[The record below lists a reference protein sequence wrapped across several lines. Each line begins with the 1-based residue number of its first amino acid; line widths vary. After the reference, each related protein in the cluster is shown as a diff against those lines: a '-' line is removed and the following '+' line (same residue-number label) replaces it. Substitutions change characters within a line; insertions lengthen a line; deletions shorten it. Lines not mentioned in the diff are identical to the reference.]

1 MIGNNATILYQNSSN
16 ELMQAKRYQSQISQ
30 KEFEIRL
37 MDINN
42 RFAPNNGVDNFYI
55 ANLQKQNIKSEI
67 DNLLYNRNRH
77 LCNAIDSA
85 LDLAII
91 ESQDSVFYSM
101 AYLAINSINSFV
113 RTQNSINVNLPFNV
127 AFKLSQADFQ
137 TTNVLVKTEIS
148 TLKRLCNII

>member
-1 MIGNNATILYQNSSN
+1 MMGNNATILYQNSSD
-16 ELMQAKRYQSQISQ
+16 ELMQAKHYQSQISQ

-67 DNLLYNRNRH
+67 DNLRYNRNRH

-85 LDLAII
+85 LDLAIT

-113 RTQNSINVNLPFNV
+113 RTQNGINLNLPFNV

-137 TTNVLVKTEIS
+137 TANVLVKTEIS

>member
-1 MIGNNATILYQNSSN
+1 MMGNNATILYQNSSN

-67 DNLLYNRNRH
+67 DNLIYNRNRH

-85 LDLAII
+85 LDLAIT

-113 RTQNSINVNLPFNV
+113 RTQNGINLNLPFNV

-148 TLKRLCNII
+148 TLKQLCNII

>member
-1 MIGNNATILYQNSSN
+1 MMWNNATILYQNSSN

-55 ANLQKQNIKSEI
+55 TNLQKQNIKSEI
-67 DNLLYNRNRH
+67 DNLIYNRNRH
-77 LCNAIDSA
+77 LCNAIDNA
-85 LDLAII
+85 LDLAIT

-113 RTQNSINVNLPFNV
+113 RTQNGINVNLPFNV
-127 AFKLSQADFQ
+127 AFKLSQADSQ